1 MKALA
6 ISWIFGSSSLI
17 LLLLLSSTE
26 ILLFIDSKHPRFFLI
41 SSHELHATIIPSG
54 YSECLHSTTTRYTL
68 SHSLILRSF
77 FYFKETNSTKMLRS
91 LMVRRKTKNKRVPKW
106 VGQRFQCPCRLCR
119 TFRLNRLR
127 KGEQIV
133 AS

>member
-1 MKALA
+1 MQRQIFLFATQNVYTAQSLDTHYHIRLFLPLAKSKCHEDTAL
-6 ISWIFGSSSLI
+6 FNR
-17 LLLLLSSTE
+17 
-26 ILLFIDSKHPRFFLI
+26 SK
-41 SSHELHATIIPSG
+41 ENEEEKGTA
-54 YSECLHSTTTRYTL
+54 
-68 SHSLILRSF
+68 
-77 FYFKETNSTKMLRS
+77 
-91 LMVRRKTKNKRVPKW
+91 W